1 MIITEFFIERAD
13 GVKLYRTFSDSGL
26 MIQKI
31 GTAEIYGEAV
41 DVEGSGNDY
50 IETDIPVPEDAEIT
64 VGYMMELLGEL
75 GVDTND

>member
-13 GVKLYRTFSDSGL
+13 GVKLYRTCSDSGL

-50 IETDIPVPEDAEIT
+50 TEIDIPVPEDAEIT
-64 VGYMMELLGEL
+64 VGDMMELLGEL
-75 GVDTND
+75 GVDTVD

>member
-31 GTAEIYGEAV
+31 GTDELYTEAV
-41 DVEGSGNDY
+41 DEKEIGY
-50 IETDIPVPEDAEIT
+50 KYTETDIPVPEDAEIT